1 MHDTISYW
9 VGFPADDVLGV
20 VDCGQLL
27 AHPESGIPPLINHRQ
42 DAVPVRDIVYTI
54 SDLERRF
61 GQFVTMVPQPLW
73 VKGETHHN
81 GVVGFI
87 TDRGYRV
94 ALVPTQYL
102 DVTVMQEAVGEWVEG
117 V

>member
-9 VGFPADDVLGV
+9 VGFPADDVVGV
-20 VDCGQLL
+20 VDCGRL
-27 AHPESGIPPLINHRQ
+27 AAHRDSGIPPLPDNRRT
-42 DAVPVRDIVYTI
+42 PVRDMIYTI

-61 GQFVTMVPQPLW
+61 GQFTTMDPQPLW

-94 ALVPTQYL
+94 ALVPTKYL

>member
-9 VGFPADDVLGV
+9 VGFPADDIVGV
-20 VDCGQLL
+20 IDCGRLL
-27 AHPESGIPPLINHRQ
+27 AHPESGIKPLPNHRNT
-42 DAVPVRDIVYTI
+42 PVRDMIFTI

-61 GQFVTMVPQPLW
+61 GQFTTMDPQPLW
-73 VKGETHHN
+73 VKGATHN

-87 TDRGYRV
+87 TDKGYRV
-94 ALVPTQYL
+94 ALVPTRML
-102 DVTVMQEAVGEWVEG
+102 DEAVAQEAIGEWVEG

>member
-9 VGFPADDVLGV
+9 VGFPADDVVGV
-20 VDCGQLL
+20 ITCGRLL
-27 AHPESGIPPLINHRQ
+27 AHPESGIKPLPDHGHT
-42 DAVPVRDIVYTI
+42 PVRDLIYTI

-61 GQFVTMVPQPLW
+61 GQFTTMDSQPLW
-73 VKGETHHN
+73 VKGATHHN

-94 ALVPTQYL
+94 AMISTKLIDQ
-102 DVTVMQEAVGEWVEG
+102 DVSQEAIGEWVEG